1 MARRKRISVKCM
13 CFSCFM
19 VLRLTCYRVDT
30 CTGLLPE
37 AKPRYVMGV
46 VSYLIIFRTSK
57 YNALTRAIQGYP
69 EDLMASVA
77 LGADM
82 FDCVWPTRT
91 GVSLEI

>member
-1 MARRKRISVKCM
+1 
-13 CFSCFM
+13 
-19 VLRLTCYRVDT
+19 
-30 CTGLLPE
+30 
-37 AKPRYVMGV
+37 MGV